1 MHYHFFFYSTVVS
14 EFICRIVPIWSKS
27 TSISFSML
35 LTLVF
40 LSRVLSHTSSQNDRS
55 FHIHDGLPH
64 ILDTVLIHAAAH
76 ISYIYLQVGSY
87 FSLYFCN
94 SSSCF
99 FFFFFFPQSKFLTF
113 CSLELL
119 LLNPCVL
126 SALPRSDFFLLRMLY
141 RCLMLSLVSS
151 PFLRTVFLSSECH
164 SIRLNASLSLI
175 ISFSHWPNS
184 QSLDF

>member
-1 MHYHFFFYSTVVS
+1 
-14 EFICRIVPIWSKS
+14 
-27 TSISFSML
+27 ML
-35 LTLVF
+35 
-40 LSRVLSHTSSQNDRS
+40 
-55 FHIHDGLPH
+55 
-64 ILDTVLIHAAAH
+64 
-76 ISYIYLQVGSY
+76 
-87 FSLYFCN
+87 
-94 SSSCF
+94 F
-99 FFFFFFPQSKFLTF
+99 FFFLFPQSKFLTF

-184 QSLDF
+184 QSLDFWRSPVTNLSTASASAVVCNQNGCPSNTTFHCGLQCCLKAGKISRIVRFRPSWECSKLQVPLRLLCEAKSLF